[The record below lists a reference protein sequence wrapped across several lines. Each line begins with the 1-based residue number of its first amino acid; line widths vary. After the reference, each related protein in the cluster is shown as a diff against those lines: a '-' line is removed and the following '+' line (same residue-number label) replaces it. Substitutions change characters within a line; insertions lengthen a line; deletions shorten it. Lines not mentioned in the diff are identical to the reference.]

1 MSLRPL
7 GPAFYRGALDRL
19 RVRLQAAEVDGILV
33 LDTHNVVYLTGF
45 FHAANERPIGLYV
58 PVAGEPTLFVPLLER
73 ENAEKGAGQD
83 VVADVRT
90 FEEFP
95 GYEHPVLWMARSCR
109 ARHLAVDALS
119 AALHTEVKARVT
131 YLELSDAVVQGRAV
145 KVPEELLLICA
156 AARYADACLDHLYIH
171 AGELIRSEATELD
184 LLQAC
189 VGAANALLKL
199 ELGEAFAGT
208 PCRVVGTVHAGA
220 RAALPHGQPGA
231 KRPEAGEVLVAGI
244 GTCVGGLHA
253 ESGVT
258 FALGEMTDDQ
268 WRCLEAA
275 QACNDAAVDALRVGV
290 RCEAV
295 NEAALGV
302 LREVGLGDTIRHRIS
317 HGMGVQGHEAPW
329 LAPGDPTPVA
339 AGMVFSNEPGI
350 YRPGRDGYRTIN
362 TMIVTEGKTE
372 VPSTFQAR
380 HPVAERVI
388 RF

>member
-7 GPAFYRGALDRL
+7 GEAFYRGALDGLRARL
-19 RVRLQAAEVDGILV
+19 RDAEVDGVLV
-33 LDTHNVVYLTGF
+33 LDPHNVVYLTGF

-73 ENAEKGAGQD
+73 ENAEQGAGQD

-90 FEEFP
+90 YEEFP
-95 GYEHPVLWMARSCR
+95 GYEHPVLWMARSCGGR
-109 ARHLAVDALS
+109 YLAVDALP
-119 AALHTEVKARVT
+119 AALHAEVKACVT
-131 YLELSDAVVQGRAV
+131 YLELSDAVMQGRAV
-145 KVPEELLLICA
+145 KAPEELSLIRA
-156 AARYADACLDHLYIH
+156 AARYADACLDHLYAH
-171 AGELIRSEATELD
+171 AGEIIRSGGTELE
-184 LLQAC
+184 LLRGG
-189 VGAANALLKL
+189 VGAANRLMAT

-231 KRPEAGEVLVAGI
+231 KRPAAGETLVAGI
-244 GTCVGGLHA
+244 GACVGGLHA

-275 QACNDAAVDALRVGV
+275 GACNDAAVDALRVGV
-290 RCEAV
+290 PCEAV
-295 NEAALGV
+295 NEVALNV
-302 LREVGLGDTIRHRIS
+302 LREAGLGEAIRHRIG

-329 LAPGDPTPVA
+329 LAPGDPTPVEI
-339 AGMVFSNEPGI
+339 GMVFSNEPGI

-362 TMIVTEGKTE
+362 TMIVTENGVE

-388 RF
+388 SL